1 MKQIKT
7 VFINVLSDSMKI
19 VTEDMEKEVSY
30 KIFDYIQ
37 SVLDTYLP
45 NIKYQLVDPK
55 DNELP
60 FLTLLDTTFQ
70 DIKLIINILNNKIY
84 NYFQLAVYSES

>member
-7 VFINVLSDSMKI
+7 VFINVLPDSMKI
-19 VTEDMEKEVSY
+19 VTEDMEREDSY

-45 NIKYQLVDPK
+45 NIKYQLVDSK

-60 FLTLLDTTFQ
+60 FLILLDTMFQ